1 MHVHHDI
8 NRIEDTVFCYYA
20 HNSVMDLWTRLWGR
34 YHVPQNV
41 FLVPLKIIKNNTG
54 DVNFWASLYLFILFI
69 LCILQLTYAEM
80 SEMWTEQWAVSW
92 SNGVNNSRLSY
103 QSTLSYY
110 ADRPIVTRM
119 FQASC
124 HRIDTDCSR
133 HENEQHTILAARTT
147 CLHLH
152 YLAGVM
158 YSSPIICA
166 SVCLPTCQ
174 RDNSKLEVL
183 TFVTFGK

>member
-54 DVNFWASLYLFILFI
+54 DVNFWASLYLLILFI

-119 FQASC
+119 FQASVIVSIPR
-124 HRIDTDCSR
+124 HRSFKTWKR
-133 HENEQHTILAARTT
+133 AAHHSCCTHSMST
-147 CLHLH
+147 FALFGEGYVFIAD
-152 YLAGVM
+152 YL
-158 YSSPIICA
+158 C
-166 SVCLPTCQ
+166 VCL
-174 RDNSKLEVL
+174 SAYLSA
-183 TFVTFGK
+183 G